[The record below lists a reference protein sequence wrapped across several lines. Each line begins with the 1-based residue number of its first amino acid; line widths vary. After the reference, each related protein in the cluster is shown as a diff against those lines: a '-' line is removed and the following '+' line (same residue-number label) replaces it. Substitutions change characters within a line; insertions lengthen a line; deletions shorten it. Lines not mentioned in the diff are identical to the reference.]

1 MSARAILR
9 DLREILAKADES
21 SETNSDDVVDTFR
34 GILFGDI
41 CTDVLEEL
49 K

>member
-9 DLREILAKADES
+9 DLREILAKADQS
-21 SETNSDDVVDTFR
+21 SETNSDDVIDNFR
-34 GILFGDI
+34 GFLFGDI
-41 CTDVLEEL
+41 CTDVLEEQ